1 MEIKLNVYKTRSL
14 KIIEKTYSV
23 SDFRLS
29 FGACEDILNAINVD
43 LFTGSLD
50 ALSDEGKA
58 SEMMKMVID
67 ALPVIKDILKD
78 VFEGLT
84 NDELKRT
91 SIQDIIQVVI
101 QIVQYAMASLGNSVT
116 PKN

>member
-1 MEIKLNVYKTRSL
+1 MEGFEYEPA
-14 KIIEKTYSV
+14 KI
-23 SDFRLS
+23 
-29 FGACEDILNAINVD
+29 NAEMI
-43 LFTGSLD
+43 D

>member
-1 MEIKLNVYKTRSL
+1 
-14 KIIEKTYSV
+14 
-23 SDFRLS
+23 
-29 FGACEDILNAINVD
+29 
-43 LFTGSLD
+43 
-50 ALSDEGKA
+50 
-58 SEMMKMVID
+58 MKMVID